1 MFDPLLQY
9 MGAEEL
15 GLDET
20 GGGAEVHGDLAEATV
35 VAEVS
40 ELTAVIEEQSAE
52 IEKLVDVVEDLE
64 ETVEEVQEQVEGL
77 ESMLNS
83 GNFNSISFT
92 NTYNSALRKAAKL
105 GCDYS
110 GDRVGAESM
119 GDIASANLMARAG
132 IEAIGETLKNW
143 GAKAVN
149 FIKHIFN
156 SIINFFRSIFDKAGA
171 LQSRAEQLRK
181 RINDGAAI
189 KKKIKLGGWNVHIDY
204 ASAGLIG
211 ESKRNKGTLDSTET
225 ALALLIEE
233 ANKIDGITL
242 AGVKGAY
249 STLVGAVKDDAK
261 AYGKYNE
268 KKQGNKDLIISQKAG
283 VRMVASLSDPTIESL
298 SDAATAIRS
307 VSINVTKAPEAA
319 KLSSGE
325 VAAKVDKSGL
335 IAALDN
341 VKAKVAAI
349 RDSKLSKKLTNTA
362 RDQIIGKLNNVK
374 AADGDKTSEVN
385 GKIGVVKAVYG
396 LVAKIAANGEKGTI
410 NNAGA
415 ILDGVAAHLGFGKE

>member
-1 MFDPLLQY
+1 MDPLLQY

-15 GLDET
+15 GLEE
-20 GGGAEVHGDLAEATV
+20 GGAVNLEHGDIAEAQ
-35 VAEVS
+35 VATEVA
-40 ELTAVIEEQSAE
+40 ELTAVIEEQSSD
-52 IEKLVDVVEDLE
+52 IEKLVDVVEELE

-83 GNFNSISFT
+83 GNYNSISFT

-105 GCDYS
+105 GCEFT

-143 GAKAVN
+143 GSKAVA

-156 SIINFFRSIFDKAGA
+156 TIINFFVSIFSKADA
-171 LQSRAEQLRK
+171 LQRRGEQLRK
-181 RINDGAAI
+181 RLNDGAAI
-189 KKKIKLGGWNVHIDY
+189 KKKIKLGGWNVYLDY

-211 ESKRNKGTLDSTET
+211 ESKRNKGTMDSTET
-225 ALALLIEE
+225 AIALLMEE

-242 AGVKGAY
+242 GGVKSAY

-298 SDAATAIRS
+298 GDAATAIRS
-307 VSINVTKAPEAA
+307 VSLNITKAPEAK

-335 IAALDN
+335 TAALDN
-341 VKAKVAAI
+341 VKGKVASI
-349 RDSKLSKKLTNTA
+349 REGKLSKKLTSTA

-385 GKIGVVKAVYG
+385 GKIGIVKAVYG
-396 LVAKIAANGEKGTI
+396 LAAKLVANGERDTI
-410 NNAGA
+410 NTADA
-415 ILDGVAAHLGFGKE
+415 ILSGVAAHLGFGKE